1 MTDLN
6 LIFAIDS
13 RNILTMFY
21 VSVGQAATTRVMSS
35 FDSVIYNSEWHFVK
49 WIIYKV
55 RTK

>member
-1 MTDLN
+1 
-6 LIFAIDS
+6 
-13 RNILTMFY
+13 MFY
-21 VSVGQAATTRVMSS
+21 VSVGQAATTKVMSS